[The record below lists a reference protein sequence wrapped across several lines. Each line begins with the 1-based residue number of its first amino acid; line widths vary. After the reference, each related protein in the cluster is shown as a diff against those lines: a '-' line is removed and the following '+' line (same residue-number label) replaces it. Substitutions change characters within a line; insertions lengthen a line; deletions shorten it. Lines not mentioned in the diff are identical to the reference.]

1 MDEETPHIEVRAVH
15 VNDAPALHQLDANF
29 ETDRIYT
36 LRVRNHLMQENS
48 DAGSENNLAFA
59 FELVETPVD
68 PPIYKDSHEYQKSLE
83 MVAAQLQRIGGYVAL
98 ADGQVAGGVLLHV
111 DEDHAVAHIQN
122 LIVGL

>member
-48 DAGSENNLAFA
+48 DAGGENNLAFA

-68 PPIYKDSHEYQKSLE
+68 PPIYQDSHEYQKSLE
-83 MVAAQLQRIGGYVAL
+83 LIEAQLQRIGGYVCL
-98 ADGQVAGGVLLHV
+98 AGGGGAGGGLFYV
-111 DEDHAVAHIQN
+111 DAGHEGAHI
-122 LIVGL
+122 